1 MELEYL
7 RKIHQNKTG
16 YYELAVPPQVVKA
29 LGTCWLWDLALSGIK
44 RPNGYNRNPGECC
57 RERPRLRDGGS
68 SGDEGS

>member
-29 LGTCWLWDLALSGIK
+29 LGTQEIILRVKDKHFEVIP
-44 RPNGYNRNPGECC
+44 RPK
-57 RERPRLRDGGS
+57 GS
-68 SGDEGS
+68 KNVIT